1 MSIACYN
8 KGGEEQMARILVVDD
23 EKTIAKGIKFALEKE
38 NYEVS
43 VAYDGAEALRIFQ
56 EEKPDLIVLD
66 LMLPVIDGFDV
77 CRRIRKKSDVPIIML
92 TARGEDIDKI
102 LGLELGADDYM
113 TKPFNPRELVARV
126 KAILRRSQMQAVDPA
141 NMQTIR
147 LQDLQIDL
155 FQHKVHVRGKDVD
168 LTSKEFALL
177 SLLASHPGRVFS
189 REELLEH
196 VWGYDYYGDART
208 VDVHIRHLR
217 EKIEPDPS
225 APQLILTVW
234 GAGYKFREEKNV

>member
-1 MSIACYN
+1 VA
-8 KGGEEQMARILVVDD
+8 KILVVDD
-23 EKTIAKGIKFALEKE
+23 EKTIVKGLKFALEKE
-38 NYEVS
+38 HYEVLA
-43 VAYDGAEALRIFQ
+43 AYDGEEALRLF
-56 EEKPDLIVLD
+56 EEEAPDLIVLD
-66 LMLPVIDGFDV
+66 LMLPGVDGFEV
-77 CRRIRKKSDVPIIML
+77 CRRIRKKSETPIIML

-126 KAILRRSQMQAVDPA
+126 KAILRRSRNKTNDQANLKV
-141 NMQTIR
+141 IR

-155 FQHKVHVRGKDVD
+155 FSHKVKVRGKEVD

-177 SLLASHPGRVFS
+177 SLLASQPGRVFS
-189 REELLEH
+189 REQLLEH

-225 APQLILTVW
+225 APEMILTVW
-234 GAGYKFREEKNV
+234 GAGYKFREGKNV

>member
-1 MSIACYN
+1 
-8 KGGEEQMARILVVDD
+8 MAKVLVVDD
-23 EKTIAKGIKFALEKE
+23 EKTIVKGLKFALQKE
-38 NYEVS
+38 NFEVL
-43 VAYDGAEALRIFQ
+43 VAYDGKEALEIFEQ
-56 EEKPDLIVLD
+56 EAPDLIVLD
-66 LMLPVIDGFDV
+66 LMLPEIDGFEV
-77 CRRIRKKSDVPIIML
+77 CRRIRKTSEVPIIML

-113 TKPFNPRELVARV
+113 TKPFNPRELVARI
-126 KAILRRSQMQAVDPA
+126 KAVMRRSQNRLTNPA
-141 NMQTIR
+141 SLQYIR

-155 FQHKVHVRGKDVD
+155 LQQKVRVRDKEVD

-177 SLLASHPGRVFS
+177 SLLASNPGRVFS
-189 REELLEH
+189 REKLLEH

-217 EKIEPDPS
+217 EKIEQDPA

-234 GAGYKFREEKNV
+234 GAGYKFREGKNV

>member
-1 MSIACYN
+1 M
-8 KGGEEQMARILVVDD
+8 
-23 EKTIAKGIKFALEKE
+23 
-38 NYEVS
+38 
-43 VAYDGAEALRIFQ
+43 
-56 EEKPDLIVLD
+56 LD
-66 LMLPVIDGFDV
+66 LMLPEIDGFEV
-77 CRRIRKKSDVPIIML
+77 CRRIRKTSEVPIIML

-113 TKPFNPRELVARV
+113 TKPFNPRELVARI
-126 KAILRRSQMQAVDPA
+126 KAVMRRSQNRLTNPA
-141 NMQTIR
+141 SLQYIR

-155 FQHKVHVRGKDVD
+155 LQQKVRVRDKEVD

-177 SLLASHPGRVFS
+177 SLLASNPGRVFS
-189 REELLEH
+189 REKLLEH

-217 EKIEPDPS
+217 EKIEQDPA

-234 GAGYKFREEKNV
+234 GAGYKFREGKNV